1 MVYVIQEQKGKNLIP
16 ATKYGEL
23 KFLLPQGTQIT
34 FSAGQAVNKLKIELS
49 DFNDNDYL
57 LLIGDPVAIGITFAV
72 AAEWNQGK
80 VKVLKWDRQESMY
93 YPLSINL
100 YPKKGELHE

>member
-16 ATKYGEL
+16 AIKFGEL
-23 KFLLPQGTQIT
+23 KFLLPAGAQIT
-34 FSAGQAVNKLKIELS
+34 FSPGQVVNKLKIALS

-57 LLIGDPVAIGITFAV
+57 LLIGDPVAIGISCIF

-80 VKVLKWDRQESMY
+80 VKMLKWDRQEAMY
-93 YPLSINL
+93 YPIEINIHS
-100 YPKKGELHE
+100 KKGELHE